1 MITLYLTPVG
11 IIEERN
17 EEMKIIK
24 FGDNIE
30 NIAENL
36 YNLYAGRYIIDRL
49 LKEIKREDEIIITS
63 ELLYQLLSKID
74 SIRNKI
80 RYSKRRYLTTDLLIK
95 THVAVD
101 SDEAINLLRNIM
113 KKFTEEKLKDEL
125 MNKDLLIVHA
135 IDSYDEYSET
145 INLFYERLREWYG
158 IYFPELSNLVT
169 KIDGYAN
176 LIAILGEKENYSIE
190 KLVTIGYDEKKAK
203 KIFDNAITSKGASL
217 EDSDI
222 KMIMKHAEALK
233 NLIKTRNYIEE
244 YLEELLLQTAP
255 NITALAGPK
264 LAARLI
270 AKAGGIRKLA
280 MFPAS
285 TIQLLGAEKAL
296 FLALKKKGKPPK
308 HGIIFQHPFISQSP
322 KAVRGKIARFLA
334 GKLTIAARVDAFGGE
349 YIGDK
354 LSREVGEKVEYLKKI
369 APNIEKKKIIHR
381 KKKSKRRGRRR

>member
-1 MITLYLTPVG
+1 MITLHFTPVG
-11 IIEERN
+11 VIKEKNNR
-17 EEMKIIK
+17 MKMIR
-24 FGDNIE
+24 FGDDIE
-30 NIAENL
+30 DIAENL
-36 YNLYAGRYIIDRL
+36 YNLYVGKYSIDKL
-49 LKEIKREDEIIITS
+49 LKEIKGEDEIIITS

-74 SIRNKI
+74 YIRSKI
-80 RYSKRRYLTTDLLIK
+80 RYSQRKYSTTDLLIK

-101 SDEAINLLRNIM
+101 SVEATNILRDIM
-113 KKFTEEKLKDEL
+113 KRFTEEKLKDEL

-158 IYFPELSNLVT
+158 LYFPELSNIVT

-176 LIAILGEKENYSIE
+176 LIATLGRKENYSVE
-190 KLVTIGYDEKKAK
+190 KLVEIGYDEKKAK
-203 KIFDNAITSKGASL
+203 KIFESAIASKGTSL

-222 KMIMKHAEALK
+222 KMIMIHAETLK

-244 YLEELLLQTAP
+244 YLEELLLQIAP
-255 NITALAGPK
+255 NITALAGSK

-322 KAVRGKIARFLA
+322 KAVRGKIARVLA

-349 YIGDK
+349 FIGDK
-354 LSREVGEKVEYLKKI
+354 LSGEVGEKVDYLKKV
-369 APNIEKKKIIHR
+369 APNIKKKKKTY
-381 KKKSKRRGRRR
+381 KKKGKRRGKRR